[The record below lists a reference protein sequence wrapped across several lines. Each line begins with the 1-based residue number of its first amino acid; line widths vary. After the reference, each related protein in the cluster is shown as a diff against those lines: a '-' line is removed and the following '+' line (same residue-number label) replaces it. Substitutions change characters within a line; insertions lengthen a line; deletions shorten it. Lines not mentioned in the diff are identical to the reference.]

1 MKEEEHMEQK
11 EKMGIYKF
19 FRSVLG
25 FIYRLYYN
33 PTIIGY
39 ENIPKEGSILVVGNH
54 VHIMDQCNVIIVT
67 KRCLHYMAKKE
78 YFDGKFEWFF
88 RSVGCIPV
96 DRSKKDEHATSEA
109 LDVLYNGWAIGLFP
123 EGTRNA
129 LKEERAKEIFDKYFS
144 KDLTFSDFYEKTRKE
159 KTSQINYL
167 EELLNN
173 KKITKKDFI
182 NNIYDVDNYLK
193 ELIHKKVINNSDYYE
208 HILLPFKYGAVS
220 MAKKTNSK
228 IVPFIVTGD
237 YKFRSKNLTIRIGKP
252 IEPMDDLEKAN
263 LILRKNMID
272 LYKEN
277 EKNNGK

>member
-1 MKEEEHMEQK
+1 MKEEKFMEQK
-11 EKMGIYKF
+11 EKMGVYKF

-33 PTIIGY
+33 PTIIGR
-39 ENIPKEGSILVVGNH
+39 ENIPKGGSILVVGNH

-96 DRSKKDEHATSEA
+96 DRSKKDEHATGEA
-109 LDVLYNGWAIGLFP
+109 LDVLKNGWALGLFP

-129 LKEERAKEIFDKYFS
+129 LKEERAKEIYDKYFN
-144 KDLTFSDFYEKTRKE
+144 KNLDFSEFYEKVKNER
-159 KTSQINYL
+159 TSQINYL

-173 KKITKKDFI
+173 KKITKNDFI
-182 NNIYDVDNYLK
+182 NNFYDVDSYLK
-193 ELIHKKVINNSDYYE
+193 KLVKKKQITKNEYYD
-208 HILLPFKYGAVS
+208 HILLPFKFGTVS

-252 IEPMDDLEKAN
+252 IDSMDDLDEAN
-263 LILRKNMID
+263 KKLRTTMLE

-277 EKNNGK
+277 VGK